1 MAALTVVQSAG
12 LKVVQRVYQMAALLA
27 EQWADLTVVL
37 SVPWLA
43 VNLVV
48 LKVEPWAASLVLQ
61 MVFLMA
67 ALMAGS
73 SAAE

>member
-1 MAALTVVQSAG
+1 MAALTAVQSAG

-73 SAAE
+73 TAAE